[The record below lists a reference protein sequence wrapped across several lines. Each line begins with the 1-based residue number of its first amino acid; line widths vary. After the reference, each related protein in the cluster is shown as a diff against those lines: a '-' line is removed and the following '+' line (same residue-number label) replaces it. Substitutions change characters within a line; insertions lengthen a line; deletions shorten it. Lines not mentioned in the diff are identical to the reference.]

1 MKITYYIS
9 ILLITLTT
17 FSKAQFNRSQF
28 IDILNIKN
36 TITDTI
42 NTDLSFFSDKGAWFA
57 YALPDRKE
65 NYGSFIGPL
74 LMEMDG
80 KWLANSVAQ
89 LYITESGK
97 AIDLTTAKANNHYY
111 PGLLKQEYILTDLT
125 IKIELLFPSYREA
138 KIRTS
143 ITNNTNN
150 TKKIS
155 IGWKGQLLLN
165 ATKIN
170 TTNNT
175 IEINFTNNPYAFN
188 ITFETPKLLSININN
203 KSYTAAIN
211 EIEIPGGAT
220 TSVIQSQ
227 QYFPSK
233 VEKERF
239 VKTKVDFNNE
249 LIENEKRWNTYLN
262 NYFSSTAITEISH
275 QNLAVKS
282 MMTLITNWRC
292 AAGDL
297 LHDGLFPSASYQG
310 FYGFWS
316 WDSWKQAVG
325 LASFNIELAKS
336 NILSMFDYQNEAGM
350 IADCIYYQKDEN
362 NWRDTKAPLAAWAV
376 LNIIKQSKDIQFVKE
391 IYPKL
396 IKYHQWWYTDR
407 DHDHNGI
414 CEFGSTDGS
423 KVAAK
428 WESGMDNALR
438 FDKIEM
444 LKNNETAWSIDK
456 ESVDLN
462 AFLYKEKIYLS
473 ELATMIGQTS
483 DAKKYQNQAVELKE
497 RINDY
502 FFNTEKG
509 FYYDRQIGKK
519 DFCAV
524 EGCEGWTALWAEIP
538 SKEQANQ
545 VMKMMANTQKFNSYI
560 PLPTLCID
568 AKGFDPKKGYWRG
581 PVWLDQVY
589 FGLDGIRKYGNET
602 LYQQLKTKLI
612 KNTEGLLNDL
622 SIRENYH
629 PLTGEGLNAKNFSWS
644 AAHLLMILKP

>member
-1 MKITYYIS
+1 MKIAYYIS
-9 ILLITLTT
+9 ILLIIITT
-17 FSKAQFNRSQF
+17 YSKAQFNRSQF

-57 YALPDRKE
+57 YALPDHKE

-89 LYITESGK
+89 LYITENGK
-97 AIDLTTAKANNHYY
+97 SIDLTTAKVNNHYY
-111 PGLLKQEYILTDLT
+111 PGLLKQEYTLTDFT
-125 IKIELLFPSYREA
+125 IKIELLFSSYREA

-143 ITNNTNN
+143 ITNITNH

-165 ATKIN
+165 ATKVN

-175 IEINFTNNPYAFN
+175 IEINFTNNPYAFT
-188 ITFETPKLLSININN
+188 ITFETNKLLSININN
-203 KSYTAAIN
+203 KNYTAVIN
-211 EIEIPGGAT
+211 EIEISGGAT
-220 TSVIQSQ
+220 TSIIQSQ
-227 QYFPSK
+227 QYYPSK
-233 VEKERF
+233 IEKERF
-239 VKTKVDFNNE
+239 VKTEVDFNNE

-262 NYFSSTAITEISH
+262 NYFSSTAINEISH

-325 LASFNIELAKS
+325 LASFNTELAKS
-336 NILSMFDYQNEAGM
+336 NILSMFDYQNDAGM
-350 IADCIYYQKDEN
+350 IADCIYYQKNEN

-376 LNIIKQSKDIQFVKE
+376 LNIVKQTKDIQFIKE

-396 IKYHQWWYTDR
+396 VNYHHWWYTNR
-407 DHDHNGI
+407 DHDHNGL

-423 KVAAK
+423 KIAAK

-462 AFLYKEKIYLS
+462 AFLFKEKIYLS

-483 DAKKYQNQAVELKE
+483 DAKKYQNQAEELKE
-497 RINDY
+497 KINDY

-519 DFCAV
+519 DFCII

-538 SKEQANQ
+538 SKEQATQ
-545 VMKMMANTQKFNSYI
+545 VMKMMTNTQKFNSYV